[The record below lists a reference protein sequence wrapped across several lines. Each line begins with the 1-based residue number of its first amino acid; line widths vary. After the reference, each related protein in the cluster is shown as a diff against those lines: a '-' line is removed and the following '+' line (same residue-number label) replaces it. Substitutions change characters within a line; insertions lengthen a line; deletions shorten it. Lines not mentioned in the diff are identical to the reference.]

1 MRGTRLVLLVA
12 GLLALAV
19 VGAVIAFSDL
29 NAYRGSIQA
38 LLTERLGREVSIG
51 PMYASLSPL
60 ALRVDEVVIGE
71 DPGFQTGKPF
81 ARVGTLYVSPRLL
94 PLLRGR
100 FELRSLELRV
110 PLVELVRNAEGRW
123 NAASLGG
130 QQTDTSSSTLVLDR
144 LHLLGGQIAITDHLR
159 PAPARTAAAAPARQV
174 YRNIDL
180 QIDGFRTGQPFDVI
194 LGTTLPGAGTQRFN
208 LRGTVGPLAPQAL
221 AATPFTGVMTF
232 DGATLSALA
241 QLASATERLNG
252 SDAQLAGR
260 LDVTAQ
266 DGRVRA
272 AGALQF
278 TDGRVRTIALGY
290 PVATD
295 VDITYDTGSEH
306 VTITRGAIRLGTM
319 PLSISGSIDAA
330 PASPV
335 LDLRL
340 VAADAAISE
349 AARLAAAA
357 GVAFGAETRVD
368 GRLQAD
374 VRARG
379 PADRATLEG
388 QVRLRDLSISGR
400 DIPRPVRTPALDL
413 TLTRDTIQSNAFVA
427 SVDDTSIGG
436 RFTIGGYSAATPT
449 IDASLAT
456 RDADLAGLLSIA
468 RAFGVQAADGVQGS
482 GRLTGDVRATGPS
495 SALRYSGSGS
505 LSGASITTPALT
517 RPIGIQRAAVTF
529 ASDAMTLDGLQV
541 TLGKTTAEG
550 RVSVRRFTAP
560 VVDFQLAANTLDVV
574 EMQQLLAPAP
584 ARAVAAT
591 PAAAT
596 AGDTSLL
603 TATTGTGRLRVGT
616 ITNGP
621 LVLENVQATV
631 VLDRGVIRLDPLT
644 AAVYGGRHSGA
655 IVVDASRTPATFS
668 VTSQLEQV
676 DANKLAS
683 ATTSLRDVLYGAL
696 ASSLRVSASTNGVEG
711 IAKSLNGTLSLN
723 LPNGRLAKMDLLQEM
738 ANIGRFVT
746 GRANAERA
754 TQIAA
759 LTGTFLV
766 TNGVARTDDLRA
778 SLDGGMLGA
787 TGTINLVDQS
797 VNMRLAAVL
806 SREASQRAGGSRIGG
821 FMTTALANE
830 QGELVVPMLLS
841 GTMSQPR
848 FAPDV
853 QRIAEMKLKNLVP
866 TLRSP
871 GSLGAL
877 LGAVTGRGGAE
888 RPAAPPGSDAPAAP
902 SPDGAAG
909 TAPEAGAPPP
919 ASTPADQI
927 QDALRG
933 LLGGRRRAAPPPPKP
948 AAPAPAQPDGA
959 GK

>member
-1 MRGTRLVLLVA
+1 
-12 GLLALAV
+12 
-19 VGAVIAFSDL
+19 
-29 NAYRGSIQA
+29 
-38 LLTERLGREVSIG
+38 
-51 PMYASLSPL
+51 
-60 ALRVDEVVIGE
+60 
-71 DPGFQTGKPF
+71 
-81 ARVGTLYVSPRLL
+81 
-94 PLLRGR
+94 
-100 FELRSLELRV
+100 
-110 PLVELVRNAEGRW
+110 
-123 NAASLGG
+123 
-130 QQTDTSSSTLVLDR
+130 
-144 LHLLGGQIAITDHLR
+144 
-159 PAPARTAAAAPARQV
+159 
-174 YRNIDL
+174 
-180 QIDGFRTGQPFDVI
+180 
-194 LGTTLPGAGTQRFN
+194 
-208 LRGTVGPLAPQAL
+208 
-221 AATPFTGVMTF
+221 
-232 DGATLSALA
+232 
-241 QLASATERLNG
+241 
-252 SDAQLAGR
+252 
-260 LDVTAQ
+260 
-266 DGRVRA
+266 
-272 AGALQF
+272 
-278 TDGRVRTIALGY
+278 
-290 PVATD
+290 
-295 VDITYDTGSEH
+295 
-306 VTITRGAIRLGTM
+306 
-319 PLSISGSIDAA
+319 
-330 PASPV
+330 
-335 LDLRL
+335 
-340 VAADAAISE
+340 
-349 AARLAAAA
+349 
-357 GVAFGAETRVD
+357 
-368 GRLQAD
+368 
-374 VRARG
+374 
-379 PADRATLEG
+379 
-388 QVRLRDLSISGR
+388 
-400 DIPRPVRTPALDL
+400 
-413 TLTRDTIQSNAFVA
+413 
-427 SVDDTSIGG
+427 
-436 RFTIGGYSAATPT
+436 
-449 IDASLAT
+449 
-456 RDADLAGLLSIA
+456 
-468 RAFGVQAADGVQGS
+468 
-482 GRLTGDVRATGPS
+482 
-495 SALRYSGSGS
+495 
-505 LSGASITTPALT
+505 
-517 RPIGIQRAAVTF
+517 VTF

-668 VTSQLEQV
+668 VTCQLELV